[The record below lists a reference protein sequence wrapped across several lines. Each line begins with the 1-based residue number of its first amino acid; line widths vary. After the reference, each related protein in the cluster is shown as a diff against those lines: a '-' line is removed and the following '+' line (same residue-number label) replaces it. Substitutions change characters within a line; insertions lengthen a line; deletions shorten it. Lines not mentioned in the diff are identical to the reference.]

1 MCEWSSSRCVSDSSR
16 YISSRA
22 QYAARRLVVVK
33 DEALKGT
40 VALTGHCH
48 ASPSHDGAAH
58 TRGTTSGFRDGCF
71 SQCVWM
77 RPPWWPHGRDFLA
90 TRRVH
95 PSQAQLATVWPRRS
109 PSLPQASG
117 QLRPSPRRQPAL
129 QLLRGDDHTTAGIRA
144 PFRCLQ
150 GALASQ
156 LRSGIKHE
164 RPCTS
169 GLQEA
174 SRAQIFYSL
183 VPHPH
188 CSGAAHDLEVSGDAS
203 FLLSR
208 LVSPISVGR

>member
-1 MCEWSSSRCVSDSSR
+1 MLPWSR
-16 YISSRA
+16 YDTIIHGNRILSSPHAGERA
-22 QYAARRLVVVK
+22 WHSTTSSWAAARHPWPLHY
-33 DEALKGT
+33 A
-40 VALTGHCH
+40 
-48 ASPSHDGAAH
+48 
-58 TRGTTSGFRDGCF
+58 
-71 SQCVWM
+71 M

>member
-1 MCEWSSSRCVSDSSR
+1 VLPWSR
-16 YISSRA
+16 YDTIIHGNRILSSPHAGERA
-22 QYAARRLVVVK
+22 W
-33 DEALKGT
+33 LKGL
-40 VALTGHCH
+40 ALNHVELGRG
-48 ASPSHDGAAH
+48 SPSLAAPL
-58 TRGTTSGFRDGCF
+58 
-71 SQCVWM
+71 WM
-77 RPPWWPHGRDFLA
+77 ATPPPPWWPHGRDFLA

>member
-1 MCEWSSSRCVSDSSR
+1 MQSSLR
-16 YISSRA
+16 
-22 QYAARRLVVVK
+22 
-33 DEALKGT
+33 
-40 VALTGHCH
+40 
-48 ASPSHDGAAH
+48 
-58 TRGTTSGFRDGCF
+58 
-71 SQCVWM
+71 
-77 RPPWWPHGRDFLA
+77 
-90 TRRVH
+90 RRVH
-95 PSQAQLATVWPRRS
+95 PGQAQLATVWPRRS

-129 QLLRGDDHTTAGIRA
+129 QLLRGDDHRTAGIRA
-144 PFRCLQ
+144 PFRGLQ

-183 VPHPH
+183 APHPH
-188 CSGAAHDLEVSGDAS
+188 CSSAAHDLQVSGVAS

-208 LVSPISVGR
+208 LVSPISVGRRAIRHRDRPPSWKRNMTGWRRRCRCRSLAKTLFCRRAARRVGVGVGFVSVLSKNPLVSGQKVAA

>member
-1 MCEWSSSRCVSDSSR
+1 MTCCPGFLREPDPQRSTSQGP
-16 YISSRA
+16 A
-22 QYAARRLVVVK
+22 QAGPEHPAN
-33 DEALKGT
+33 
-40 VALTGHCH
+40 
-48 ASPSHDGAAH
+48 
-58 TRGTTSGFRDGCF
+58 TRTY
-71 SQCVWM
+71 SQCDLRSRLCVCVNEADSQ
-77 RPPWWPHGRDFLA
+77 RLHPVQSSLRC
-90 TRRVH
+90 RVH
-95 PSQAQLATVWPRRS
+95 PGQAQLATVWPRRS

-117 QLRPSPRRQPAL
+117 QLRPSPWRQPAL

-144 PFRCLQ
+144 PFRGLQ

-183 VPHPH
+183 APHPH

-203 FLLSR
+203 FLLAR
-208 LVSPISVGR
+208 LVSPSQWAHEPRQAREREKEHRRWRRRRRRVGA

>member
-1 MCEWSSSRCVSDSSR
+1 VCCPGLGMIQLYTETGYSHHHTQGRGPGTQPR
-16 YISSRA
+16 RA
-22 QYAARRLVVVK
+22 GPRLAILGRSIM
-33 DEALKGT
+33 E
-40 VALTGHCH
+40 
-48 ASPSHDGAAH
+48 
-58 TRGTTSGFRDGCF
+58 
-71 SQCVWM
+71 M